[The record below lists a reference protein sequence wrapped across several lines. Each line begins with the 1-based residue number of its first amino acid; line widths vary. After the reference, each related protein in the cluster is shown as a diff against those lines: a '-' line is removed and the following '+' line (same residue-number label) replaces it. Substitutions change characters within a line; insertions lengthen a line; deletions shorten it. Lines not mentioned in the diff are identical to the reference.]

1 MSIKIC
7 YWKKKQGLFLEG
19 QRQKK
24 QSKLGPDKFSRVG
37 LSAMKS

>member
-7 YWKKKQGLFLEG
+7 YWKKNRVFLEG
-19 QRQKK
+19 QRQKKK

-37 LSAMKS
+37 LTAMKS